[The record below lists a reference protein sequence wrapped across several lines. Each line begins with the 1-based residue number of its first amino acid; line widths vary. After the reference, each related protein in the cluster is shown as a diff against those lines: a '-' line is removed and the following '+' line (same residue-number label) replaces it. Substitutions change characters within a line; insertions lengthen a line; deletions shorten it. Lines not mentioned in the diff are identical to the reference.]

1 MFGARNRTPKTSHL
15 QDDDAS
21 ENGSFGNQ
29 RLEGKSNFSSLQK
42 DKGEKKMERLW
53 KFIKDEDGLETPE
66 YAVMGALIVVGL
78 VATVILLRGSIITTF
93 TDMTDAIGSR

>member
-1 MFGARNRTPKTSHL
+1 
-15 QDDDAS
+15 
-21 ENGSFGNQ
+21 
-29 RLEGKSNFSSLQK
+29 
-42 DKGEKKMERLW
+42 MERLW

-78 VATVILLRGSIITTF
+78 VATVILLRESIITTF